1 MPEAKEETTT
11 HSFKQQQQQ
20 RYNQSTMCHFTMHA
34 YVLFKNT
41 NMTAMPNVWLYELI
55 FI

>member
-20 RYNQSTMCHFTMHA
+20 QRYNQSTMCHLTMHA
-34 YVLFKNT
+34 YVLLKNT
-41 NMTAMPNVWLYELI
+41 NMTAMPNVWLYE
-55 FI
+55 